1 MLNKLTLTRLA
12 LVPVKQSSTLRY
24 VGVIRF
30 TFSVLQLL
38 PIRFEQQKF
47 SCISKS
53 RMTYHQNQIESR
65 TSLYFNYG
73 DQKHVFVDS
82 LTEYIGSPNSSL
94 LRLQ

>member
-30 TFSVLQLL
+30 TFSVLHLL

-47 SCISKS
+47 NCISESTMK
-53 RMTYHQNQIESR
+53 YHQNRIESR
-65 TSLYFNYG
+65 TSPYFNYG
-73 DQKHVFVDS
+73 DKKHMFVDS
-82 LTEYIGSPNSSL
+82 LTEYIGAPNSPL